1 MADIRDVRLGRL
13 KLVTLGDDLKE
24 AVGDTIEAVG
34 GYVAAGERRPRAVS
48 LVLPIHGHYRDANPY
63 NSAMKLRRQVRSLVD
78 NARYRLQGLYLDFDH
93 DPEINGWVVFGGG
106 DVEYGEGGITLG
118 EFRLALSDI
127 YRVGQQ
133 RTHRQA
139 HRIELYD
146 RRLSTVPIDYKRT
159 LYTVDFAAATPE
171 HLLVWPPG
179 AYGIFRHLPEQRSA
193 VPSVRAGLDGD
204 AGTQSSLSHGQIV
217 SFELAEA
224 DIGKGD
230 VQVYD
235 RRGLFPAT
243 TLAGDLNPEDV
254 YGWEEVFGPN
264 YPLSAADVPVLQNS
278 FARVRY
284 DSATRAFVIDRAGQG
299 TQFAEQGRVTAFQDS
314 PSGTLTQFI
323 TLQSAEVVEYTP
335 ERAVVKAVFTNAL
348 AARGELYITL
358 GRSSGGPKFEL
369 YAWSTTART
378 GCELRYTVNDT
389 GTALSAASAVF
400 VIDSAHDAWPHT
412 LDTLPM
418 SALAEPF
425 AYIETATTAATIVP
439 SRSGDLHHRYDDA
452 VAYGSTRRA
461 LAFTNREDSANE
473 GYVSM
478 LVVPLRSA
486 GLRREAEDATV
497 TKAGA
502 TETNVADAAGSG
514 GNVVNTTRTAS
525 ALTLSITAANHGLP
539 LGRYRLFARV
549 RSTVAAETISVA
561 GGFGAVG
568 ATVTTTLATFS
579 LLDLGED
586 TLAAGESVVLN
597 VWRSAGA
604 TANARIDRIIAVPL
618 ERRTTVADQSDF
630 YLGPRDVQRQALYDA
645 QLVPELLKR

>member
-24 AVGDTIEAVG
+24 AVGDTIETVG

-159 LYTVDFAAATPE
+159 LYSVDFAALTPNPR
-171 HLLVWPPG
+171 LVWPPG

-193 VPSVRAGLDGD
+193 TPPVRAGLDGD
-204 AGTQSSLSHGQIV
+204 AGVQSALSHGQIV

-243 TLAGDLNPEDV
+243 TLAGDLDPGV

-284 DSATRAFVIDRAGQG
+284 NSATSAFIIDRAGKG

-314 PSGTLTQFI
+314 PSGTLTQFY

-358 GRSSGGPKFEL
+358 DRSSGGPKFEL
-369 YAWSTTART
+369 YAWSTVART
-378 GCELRYTVNDT
+378 GCELRYTVNDP
-389 GTALSAASAVF
+389 GTALAAFSAVF
-400 VIDSAHDAWPHT
+400 VIDSAHDAWPYA
-412 LDTLPM
+412 LDGLPV
-418 SALAEPF
+418 SVVAEPF
-425 AYIETATTAATIVP
+425 AYIEAATTAATIVP
-439 SRSGDLHHRYDDA
+439 SRSGDLWHRYDDA

-478 LVVPLRSA
+478 LVVPLRSV

-514 GNVVNTTRTAS
+514 GNAVNTTRAAS
-525 ALTLSITAANHGLP
+525 APTLSITAADHGLP
-539 LGRYRLFARV
+539 LGRYRLYARV
-549 RSTVAAETISVA
+549 RSTVAAETISAA

-568 ATVTTTLATFS
+568 ATATTTAATFA

-586 TLAAGESVVLN
+586 TLAAGESIVLN

-604 TANARIDRIIAVPL
+604 TANARIDRIVAVPL
-618 ERRTTVADQSDF
+618 ERRTPVADQSDF
-630 YLGPRDVQRQALYDA
+630 YLGPRDVQQQALYDA